1 MIRLATV
8 FSGIGA
14 VEEAMKKQK
23 IDYKLVFACDNGERE
38 LKETKEEIQ
47 EKIKKLSYDE
57 SKEYID
63 KLYLDTGKPN
73 YMEESYMANY
83 DIDKRD
89 FHQDIRFIDGN
100 HYKNKVDLLVGGSPC
115 QSFSIIGK
123 RGGFNDTRGTLFY
136 EYARLIKD
144 CEPKVFIFENVRG
157 ILNHDKGKTWET
169 IQNVF
174 KELKYRIFIN
184 DDPILN
190 ARDYGI
196 PQNRPRLFVIGIR
209 EDIKLDRD
217 FKFPKKEKLTTTMF
231 DYLEEVVDAKYYLGQ
246 KGFEFVTNPK
256 YRNRAR
262 VNENIIMC
270 EKANQQFN
278 WNGDF
283 VFEEYDKNRHNEE
296 IMKRAYL
303 SKWNEKTGVIRKLTP
318 RECLRLMGFSDN
330 FKIVV
335 PDVQM
340 YRQAGNSI
348 VVNIFERVL
357 KEFQSLNLFDD
368 KTGKN
373 KQLSLFEKWEI
384 DDRILD
390 SLSKEEKVL
399 RVGTLFSGIGAPEQA
414 LKRLGIN
421 YKIVFACDNGDI
433 EIEYNSED
441 EMKKIRSMKTKQEK
455 KEYVDSLY
463 SSKSKKHNYVKES
476 YMANYDISED
486 DFHLDINL
494 LDGTDY
500 KNQVDLLIGGSPCQ
514 SFSTVGFQG
523 GLEDTRG
530 TLFYE
535 YARIIKET
543 NPKVFIYEN
552 VRGLT
557 THDKGKTWAI
567 MQEAYKELGY
577 NIYQD
582 ILNAEDYGIPQ
593 IRRRLFVVGFRKN
606 IKLKKEFEFPKKQKL
621 EFYLPDLLLSK
632 VKEGNFI
639 SKDGKIQLI
648 DEPGVID
655 QKYILSPLLKK
666 YVMCTGT
673 KTFKTSLE
681 IDRKIAR
688 TVLSTMGNRHRAGV
702 DNYMTDL
709 GEVRMLTER
718 EAHRL
723 MGFPDDYK
731 IVVSRAQAYKQAG
744 NSIVVDVML
753 AVLNEIIN
761 TGVFEES

>member
-1 MIRLATV
+1 
-8 FSGIGA
+8 
-14 VEEAMKKQK
+14 
-23 IDYKLVFACDNGERE
+23 
-38 LKETKEEIQ
+38 
-47 EKIKKLSYDE
+47 
-57 SKEYID
+57 
-63 KLYLDTGKPN
+63 
-73 YMEESYMANY
+73 MANY
-83 DIDKRD
+83 DIDKKD

-100 HYKNKVDLLVGGSPC
+100 HYKNQVDLLVGGSPC

-136 EYARLIKD
+136 EYARLIRD

-157 ILNHDKGKTWET
+157 MLNHDKGKTWET

-174 KELKYRIFIN
+174 KELKYNIYIN

-209 EDIKLDRD
+209 EDISIKRD
-217 FKFPKKEKLTTTMF
+217 FKFPEKEELTTTMF
-231 DYLEEVVDAKYYLGQ
+231 DYLENEVEPKYYLGQ

-256 YRNRAR
+256 YKNRAR
-262 VNENIIMC
+262 VNQDIIMC

-296 IMKRAYL
+296 VMKYAYL
-303 SKWNEKTGVIRKLTP
+303 STWNEKKGVIRKLTP

-348 VVNIFERVL
+348 VVNIFERIL
-357 KEFQSLNLFDD
+357 KELQSLEIFDD
-368 KTGKN
+368 SSNEG
-373 KQLSLFEKWEI
+373 
-384 DDRILD
+384 DRLIK
-390 SLSKEEKVL
+390 KEETKKNNVL
-399 RVGTLFSGIGAPEQA
+399 RVGTLFSGIGSPEQA
-414 LKRLGIN
+414 LKRLGID
-421 YKIVFACDNGDI
+421 YKLVFACDNGDI
-433 EIEYNSED
+433 EIEYNTDE
-441 EMKKIRSMKTKQEK
+441 EMKKIRSMKTKKEK

-463 SSKSKKHNYVKES
+463 ASKSKKHNYVKES
-476 YMANYDISED
+476 YMANYDIDEE

-500 KNQVDLLIGGSPCQ
+500 RNQVDLLVGGSPCQ

-535 YARIIKET
+535 YGRIIKET

-577 NIYQD
+577 DIHQE

-593 IRRRLFVVGFRKN
+593 TRRRLFVVGFRQD
-606 IKLKKEFEFPKKQKL
+606 IKLKHEFKYPEKKKL
-621 EFYLPDLLLSK
+621 KFYLPDLLLSK

-639 SKDGKIQLI
+639 SKNGEIELI
-648 DEPGVID
+648 NEPGEID
-655 QKYILSPLLKK
+655 PKYILSPLLKK
-666 YVMCTGT
+666 YVMSTGT

-709 GEVRMLTER
+709 GEIRMLTER

-753 AVLNEIIN
+753 AVIKEIIK
-761 TGVFEES
+761 TGVFEESC